1 MILVGDNNAVKRRT
15 RDLGYDSAR
24 LMARMAMNGGLCVIH

>member
-1 MILVGDNNAVKRRT
+1 MILVGDNKAVKRRT

-24 LMARMAMNGGLCVIH
+24 LCVCDPLKVSMYYD

>member
-1 MILVGDNNAVKRRT
+1 MILVGDNKAVKRRT

-24 LMARMAMNGGLCVIH
+24 LIMAMNGGLCVIH